1 MTMLLAII
9 CAAVAIAAVAAAVI
23 LVARH
28 HRKTT
33 DDSGHE
39 NHSGDVAYE
48 PAAGVVILSR
58 TEKGN
63 DGILVLYDGLT
74 QQSMDHTFY
83 TVADDRSPA
92 WINGF
97 TLIGFV
103 DDNTSVLV
111 AHENGKQIDTLKIV
125 GGKMSISDDTND
137 TFQLSEAGAGPDS
150 VILFGLVSPSGR
162 YVFIQCV
169 ESSRTDGETVHA
181 EMCYWDRQQQR
192 KSLLPLLSRDNSN
205 FRFLAKPVFDK
216 NDQLLMLSHA
226 PVRVSA
232 PWSVNLNNTTDNRL
246 HVFAPGEFETY
257 FTLTDAGHNR
267 DQNIR
272 ASSWMCDGTFVTVGT
287 YANDVAPFIGFVIQM
302 WNYSESKQV
311 LSTDLTAGV
320 PNSASRVAN
329 FSFDSQFENYMVAFD
344 TGTVNLYHSNNN
356 LAAVCLLPDD
366 TSDDTSSDDISP
378 DDVFSMFSPDDKM
391 LLVLASTSQPRN
403 QGSSTI
409 DVCRIVLYNVSGA
422 FDDANQTVT
431 LPEGT
436 VVPQG
441 SNTTDGWNIDNVWFV
456 NSNRFC
462 AAHDDGLG
470 VSIIETEISTDGTI
484 NYTVK
489 TISEGTVDELMTT
502 VARERLFR

>member
-1 MTMLLAII
+1 MLLAII

-48 PAAGVVILSR
+48 PAAGVVTLSR
-58 TEKGN
+58 TENGN
-63 DGILVLYDGLT
+63 DGILTLYDGLT
-74 QQSMDHTFY
+74 EQSIDHIFY
-83 TVADDRSPA
+83 TSAFS
-92 WINGF
+92 

-103 DDNTSVLV
+103 DDNTSILV

-137 TFQLSEAGAGPDS
+137 TFQLSAAGAAADS
-150 VILFGLVSPSGR
+150 FILYGLVSPSGR

-169 ESSRTDGETVHA
+169 SNEKLGYTD
-181 EMCYWDRQQQR
+181 MCYWDRQQQR
-192 KSLLPLLSRDNSN
+192 KGLLNLIRWDYTDY
-205 FRFLAKPVFDK
+205 RPVFDK
-216 NDQLLMLSHA
+216 NDQLLVLSSPW
-226 PVRVSA
+226 PV
-232 PWSVNLNNTTDNRL
+232 SVNHDNRL
-246 HVFAPGEFETY
+246 HVFAPGDFSTY
-257 FTLTDAGHNR
+257 VTLTDDNDNR
-267 DQNIR
+267 NQMIL
-272 ASSWMCDGTFVTVGT
+272 ASCWMCDGAFLTAGT
-287 YANDVAPFIGFVIQM
+287 YLDGQFVIQT
-302 WNYSESKQV
+302 WNHSESGQSSSVKV
-311 LSTDLTAGV
+311 LTSLFPD
-320 PNSASRVAN
+320 SASRVAN
-329 FSFDSQFENYMVAFD
+329 LSFDSQFENYMVAFD

-391 LLVLASTSQPRN
+391 LLVLASTSQPQN
-403 QGSSTI
+403 HGKSTI
-409 DVCRIVLYNVSGA
+409 DVCKIVLYNVSGA
-422 FDDANQTVT
+422 FDDASQAVMS
-431 LPEGT
+431 PEGT

-441 SNTTDGWNIDNVWFV
+441 SSTNDVWKIDNVWFV

-462 AAHDDGLG
+462 AVHDDGLG
-470 VSIIETEISTDGTI
+470 ASIIETEIGTDGTI

-489 TISEGTVDELMTT
+489 PISEGAVDELMTT
-502 VARERLFR
+502 VARERLFSS